1 MLLLPFSLRFHGSTE
16 SYIKKVIYTMPDQ
29 IAAIELFPL
38 QIERDTPYLGPLEAG
53 VTPSERGYFIRPGNQ
68 TVYSVHDHSVLVK
81 LTTVGGVVGWGE
93 SFGVVSPQTVTTI
106 IRDLAQPL
114 VVGRDP
120 HDVVAIAEDLY
131 NAMRVR
137 GFFGGFY
144 LDALA
149 GIDIA
154 LWDLRGKLTGLPICK
169 LLGAQRRTAIP
180 AYVSGLPKA
189 TREERAALAKSW
201 VERGFHAVKFAGA
214 VAHEG
219 EVAEM
224 RAIRAAVGP
233 AVQILAD
240 LHWRYTDQEAI
251 KLITALEAYDLA
263 VAEAPVQS
271 EDLEGQARVV
281 AAVKTPVAIGEELRT
296 VYEYRPRFVHRCMS
310 IIQPEMAH
318 MGITNFWEV
327 CRLAQAFHGKVMPHA
342 TIGVGIAQAASLQ
355 VAAALSNLAM
365 HEYQHSIFD
374 RNLQFITGNMRCEA
388 GFFHLP
394 DGPGLGVEPRATVF
408 AHVMH

>member
-1 MLLLPFSLRFHGSTE
+1 
-16 SYIKKVIYTMPDQ
+16 MPDR
-29 IAAIELFPL
+29 IATIELFPL
-38 QIERDTPYLGPLEAG
+38 QIARDTPYLGPLEAG

-68 TVYSVHDHSVLVK
+68 TVYSIHDHSVLIK
-81 LTTVGGVVGWGE
+81 LTTEAGVIGWGE

-106 IRDLAQPL
+106 IRDLALPL

-189 TREERAALAKSW
+189 TREERAALAKNW
-201 VERGFHAVKFAGA
+201 VDKGFAAVKFAGA

-224 RAIRAAVGP
+224 RAIREAVGP
-233 AVQILAD
+233 AVQILVD
-240 LHWRYTDQEAI
+240 LHWRYTDHEAI
-251 KLITALEAYDLA
+251 KLITALEAYDLH

-271 EDLEGQARVV
+271 EDLEGQARVA

-327 CRLAQAFHGKVMPHA
+327 CRLAQAFHCKVMPHA

-394 DGPGLGVEPRATVF
+394 HGPGLGVEPRATVF
-408 AHVMH
+408 AHVMN

>member
-1 MLLLPFSLRFHGSTE
+1 
-16 SYIKKVIYTMPDQ
+16 V
-29 IAAIELFPL
+29 
-38 QIERDTPYLGPLEAG
+38 
-53 VTPSERGYFIRPGNQ
+53 
-68 TVYSVHDHSVLVK
+68 
-81 LTTVGGVVGWGE
+81 
-93 SFGVVSPQTVTTI
+93 
-106 IRDLAQPL
+106 PL
-114 VVGRDP
+114 VQGRDP
-120 HDVVAIAEDLY
+120 HDVVAISEDIY

-144 LDALA
+144 VDALA
-149 GIDIA
+149 GLDIA

-169 LLGAQRRTAIP
+169 LLGAQRRTQIP

-189 TREERAALAKSW
+189 TREERAALAKEW
-201 VERGFHAVKFAGA
+201 IDKGFRAVKFAAA
-214 VAHEG
+214 VAHDG

-224 RAIRAAVGP
+224 QAIRAAIGP
-233 AVQILAD
+233 EAQILVD
-240 LHWRYTDQEAI
+240 FHWRYTAQEAI

-296 VYEYRPRFVHRCMS
+296 IYEYRPRFVHHCMS

-318 MGITNFWEV
+318 MGITSFWEV
-327 CRLAQAFHGKVMPHA
+327 CRMAQAFHCKVMPHA

-355 VAAALSNLAM
+355 VAAALPNLVM

-388 GFFHLP
+388 GYFQLP
-394 DGPGLGVEPRATVF
+394 EGPGLGVEPRAEVF
-408 AHVMH
+408 GYVMA